1 MKINKFGIIVILFI
15 LGLLL
20 TACAPAPVRTGLVI
34 EPAGKRWVNHTLS
47 KMNLREKIAQMVAC
61 RYTGRFV
68 NRNSEYYLNLKSLI
82 QDQKI
87 GGLILFGGEVYE
99 SAHLTNSFQELADI
113 PLLIAADLER
123 GLGNQLDR
131 AVLFPP
137 LMSLGATRSEELAYE
152 MGRITAL
159 EARAVGI
166 HMTYAPVVDV
176 NINPEN
182 PIINTRSFGEDP
194 QMVSTLAAAFIE
206 GCQSHGLIATAKHFP
221 GHGDTSEDSHTV
233 LPTVKGDLERL
244 ETVELFPFRKVI
256 TAGVKAVMTAHLW
269 LPALDPT
276 PNIPATLSET
286 IMTGLLRRDMGF
298 SGLIVTDAMEM
309 RGVTNLY
316 TSEQA
321 AVLAV
326 KAGVDM
332 LLLPPKPVEV
342 IDAILRAVEEGEISE
357 ARIDDSVRRILNSK
371 AQLGLHVRKT
381 VDVQSLGRIIGRL
394 EHMKQAAETFDRSM
408 TVVKNDKNLIPLSG
422 GGQRIA
428 VFSLSSDPG
437 GYFAGSTFMREMK
450 KRVPDLIGFN
460 AEPTTAPSFFEE
472 TLKTALKETDVLIF
486 GLFSRLRSDKGSADI
501 DHRQVEMIRAAIES
515 GSPVAVISFGSPY
528 FFRHFPNVDAYMC
541 AYRYSEEAQVS
552 AVRALFGEIDVMGQ
566 LPVSIKGFYEYGHGI
581 KILKQPKSP

>member
-1 MKINKFGIIVILFI
+1 MTIKKVRIIGIFLI

-20 TACAPAPVRTGLVI
+20 PACVPAPVRTGLVI
-34 EPAGKRWVNHTLS
+34 EPAGQRWVIHTLS
-47 KMNLREKIAQMVAC
+47 KMSLRDKIAQMVAC

-68 NRNSEYYLNLKSLI
+68 NRNSEYYLTLKSLI
-82 QDQKI
+82 QDQQI

-99 SAHLTNSFQELADI
+99 SAHLTNSFQELADT

-137 LMSLGATRSEELAYE
+137 LMSLGAARSEDLAYE

-182 PIINTRSFGEDP
+182 PIINARSFGEDP

-233 LPTVKGDLERL
+233 LPTVKGDLKRL

-256 TAGVKAVMTAHLW
+256 NAGVKAVMTAHLW
-269 LPALDPT
+269 LPALDST

-298 SGLIVTDAMEM
+298 TGLIVTDAMEM

-316 TSEQA
+316 TSERA

-342 IDAILRAVEEGEISE
+342 IDAILHSVEEGEISE
-357 ARIDDSVRRILNSK
+357 ARIDDSVRRILDLK
-371 AQLGLHVRKT
+371 AQLRLHIRKT
-381 VDVQSLGRIIGRL
+381 VDVKSLGRAIGRQD
-394 EHMKQAAETFDRSM
+394 HMDQAAKTFDRSM
-408 TVVKNDKNLIPLSG
+408 TVVKNDGAVIPLSG

-450 KRVPDLIGFN
+450 KRAPDLIGFS

-472 TLKTALKETDVLIF
+472 TLKTAVKEADVLIF
-486 GLFSRLRSDKGSADI
+486 GLFSRLRLDKGSADI
-501 DHRQVEMIRAAIES
+501 DLRQVEMIRVAINS
-515 GSPVAVISFGSPY
+515 GFPVVVVSFGSPY

-552 AVRALFGEIDVMGQ
+552 AVRALFGEIDVLGR

-581 KILKQPKSP
+581 DILRLPNP